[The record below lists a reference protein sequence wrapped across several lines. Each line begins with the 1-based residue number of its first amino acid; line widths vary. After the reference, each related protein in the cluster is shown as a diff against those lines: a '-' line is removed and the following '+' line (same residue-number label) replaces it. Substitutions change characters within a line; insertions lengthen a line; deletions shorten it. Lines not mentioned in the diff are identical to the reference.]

1 MSKMEDL
8 IDDVEETLGRKIP
21 QLYEMEG
28 EEVPIELHNLITVLM
43 DDFGISFNNQQ
54 ENEHS

>member
-21 QLYEMEG
+21 QMYEMEG

-43 DDFGISFNNQQ
+43 DDFGISFDNLYNK
-54 ENEHS
+54 